1 MDGVNKRKWWECL
14 SLLSLS
20 FSSFR
25 SQLEKSFV
33 IDGSSNGLGWISLS
47 LFLSLSL
54 SIIRERKQRH

>member
-47 LFLSLSL
+47 LSLSLSL
-54 SIIRERKQRH
+54 YHS